1 MNFLMGLVL
10 TVLFWILFSSLQ
22 EAKDSDKPNG
32 CCNDSTCGKS
42 QFDTFLYWTTMAIAI
57 ILTLGVLFEVY
68 DRMTSPG
75 TKLPGGFDV
84 PDILG
89 NI

>member
-1 MNFLMGLVL
+1 MNFSMGLVL
-10 TVLFWILFSSLQ
+10 SVLFWILFSSLQ
-22 EAKDSDKPNG
+22 EAKDAHNNNG
-32 CCNDSTCGKS
+32 CCQAGKCGKS

-75 TKLPGGFDV
+75 SSLPGGFDV

-89 NI
+89 NL